1 MNGHWWHTDIYDNRT
16 RSWRPCDV
24 PIHAGWRGCGLCSIA
39 RNCCRSKSKR
49 LRNANLGTGSL
60 FPSTCALCFV
70 FEFFLKFLALE
81 CIFDVVTSMHVRKKT
96 CDFFFSFFFFFSC
109 LTVCVLWEG
118 DNLTLFIVI
127 ILTVML
133 YCVWLLWLTVLLY
146 CFTVYDLAAYASKEQ
161 DGSYLS
167 GMNVLGAYVTV
178 WLHDFM
184 IQEDGSW
191 FFWLCVW
198 LCICLG
204 VWLRD
209 RLFMHC
215 GKGAV
220 EP

>member
-96 CDFFFSFFFFFSC
+96 CDFFFFFFFFLQLFNCLRALGRRQPHTIYSDHFDCYALLC
-109 LTVCVLWEG
+109 LTAMINCFV
-118 DNLTLFIVI
+118 
-127 ILTVML
+127 
-133 YCVWLLWLTVLLY
+133 VLLY
-146 CFTVYDLAAYASKEQ
+146 CIWFGCLCIKRT